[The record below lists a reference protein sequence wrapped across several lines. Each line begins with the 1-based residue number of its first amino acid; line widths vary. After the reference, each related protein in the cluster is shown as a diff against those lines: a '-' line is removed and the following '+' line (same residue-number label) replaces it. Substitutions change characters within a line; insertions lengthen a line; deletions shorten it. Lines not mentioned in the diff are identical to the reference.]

1 MRQYA
6 KDAGVSYTTVHI
18 IENGGYT
25 PSPNMIQKLT
35 SKQANP
41 QNGITYEDI
50 MNAAGYKTELDDAKV
65 DEKVREMAAQI
76 IAETDKSDEKVG
88 FERQPYDNYTELV
101 DQLDDRA
108 KGLIFLS
115 LAKAGMAFSYEMSDE
130 RFKLL
135 MKSDLIISIDKGR
148 IKKWKMHFFCTPDGR
163 AYSRISTFVAISR
176 FLTYP
181 DTKDMKFSI
190 VTNDPSSFAYFKK
203 YEHALAFRGDLSIIL
218 VDISIREIVEEVYL
232 SNYFLDDDSDEFFIA

>member
-1 MRQYA
+1 MKKNVDGKTELGNMIKLARGNRSLRQYA

-88 FERQPYDNYTELV
+88 FERQPYDN
-101 DQLDDRA
+101 
-108 KGLIFLS
+108 
-115 LAKAGMAFSYEMSDE
+115 
-130 RFKLL
+130 
-135 MKSDLIISIDKGR
+135 
-148 IKKWKMHFFCTPDGR
+148 
-163 AYSRISTFVAISR
+163 
-176 FLTYP
+176 
-181 DTKDMKFSI
+181 
-190 VTNDPSSFAYFKK
+190 
-203 YEHALAFRGDLSIIL
+203 
-218 VDISIREIVEEVYL
+218 
-232 SNYFLDDDSDEFFIA
+232 